1 MSSKFFLRCLMIL
14 SVAMSLVGCSE
25 EIDFGQSD
33 DLEVE
38 PTLASS
44 IFYFES
50 TEEII
55 NVAGTGAF
63 YTETFTFEA
72 FSEAFIADR
81 ILDGIITYQLENTTS
96 KPIDLEIEF
105 LGESGNTLDSETFL
119 IQAEPAPITEIQIA
133 YGNGGKS
140 LDILRNTKSI
150 RVNGVNLGDDTSVSN
165 QPEPKIILRSSAA
178 FTVKLQ

>member
-1 MSSKFFLRCLMIL
+1 MFPNHFKNFIICLLSISIL
-14 SVAMSLVGCSE
+14 VSCSE
-25 EIDFGQSD
+25 EVNFNQAD
-33 DLEVE
+33 DLVVE

-55 NVAGTGAF
+55 NLAGSGAF
-63 YTETFTFEA
+63 YSENFTFEA

-81 ILDGIITYQLENTTS
+81 ILDGVITYQLENTTS
-96 KPIDLEIEF
+96 KEIDIEIEF
-105 LGESGNTLDSETFL
+105 LDGSGNVLDSESFI
-119 IQAEPAPITEIQIA
+119 IQADPAPLTEIRVA
-133 YGNGGKS
+133 YGAGGKS
-140 LDILRNTKSI
+140 LDILRNTRNI
-150 RVNGVNLGDDTSVSN
+150 RVNGVNLGDDNSISS